1 MAISKD
7 CSFLPPRILTRGV
20 LQLTILIVVALLGV
34 FALSLPAVADLLL
47 FENFQIPDKDNVNF
61 NINGYGAGFGF
72 DGTWSTSSSFVKIIT
87 TNSGNERT
95 LASNIP
101 LKNAKTT
108 SGNFYFIENG
118 AGSRSSGNK
127 WEVFNLTRNL
137 TNSID
142 FSQPGEY
149 YLCFN
154 AVEWTK
160 NTSGAYPNA
169 DTLQTVGLVSSS
181 TTEYIKTGMRYSGN
195 ETITTKAATGN
206 EVNNTVAG
214 IFKSGLENIN
224 NKYTIIEKITVT
236 DASENNVIV
245 SVKAFHNSGTVPT
258 NLTELAGITWDKQ
271 TTITSKASFDKLQID
286 MASPYYGD
294 MSSIRFG
301 TSYGDVTGFLDDPQ
315 AGTFTGLKQR
325 SIGLNFTG
333 QNASGGSEKALAT
346 SDFAGADGYVQAL
359 WNNIRQTTTAGV
371 PYSMLDSVGSM
382 EYYKNQSG
390 YMTVGYS
397 SDSQTLDSL
406 AGTDANSALMSGH
419 ANGSTQV
426 TMGAIPYDYYDVVVY
441 MGDNAGSTGEYWITD
456 SEGNKISD
464 TISVVSGAFDG
475 TWTQVKSSGDSGNY
489 YVFRGLTTDSMI
501 LNSAD
506 GPINAVQIV
515 GHNSTMY
522 LADGDWSNELTVD
535 GTAYQGVQFD
545 SQTSADAKTASHA
558 AGVVLN
564 DNATF
569 QVGNGYTLTQSAP
582 ITGTSSVD
590 KTGEGTLVLSGANTY
605 DGETNVYGGTLQ
617 LTGDAIDNA
626 NGSFT
631 VGTGGTLE
639 YNVASGEK
647 KKLTLTTQNTIS
659 GTGKIIKTGAGTFQF
674 DAALGAV
681 DAESLVVSSGELDF
695 KGYFEGNIE
704 VFNGA
709 VFSPGNSI
717 GTINQTGDFTLDT
730 GATLLLEVGKDTD
743 DNILTDILNVTGD
756 TTFEDGSIIEIAL
769 DSSYANAF
777 EDGDVANILLPTGIK
792 GSDGNALNLDNLV
805 FQSSL
810 FDLVGYNAGTG
821 YLSVVYSAPAAGV
834 PEPST
839 WALLLLGAAGLLYV
853 RKRKN

>member
-1 MAISKD
+1 MANSKD
-7 CSFLPPRILTRGV
+7 CSFCPPPRILTYGIF
-20 LQLTILIVVALLGV
+20 QLTILIVVALLGV
-34 FALSLPAVADLLL
+34 LAISQSAIADLLF
-47 FENFQIPDKDNVNF
+47 FENFQIPGKDNENF
-61 NINGYGAGFGF
+61 NVVGYGAGFGF
-72 DGTWSTSSSFVKIIT
+72 SGTWSSSNAKMMVMTKSDT
-87 TNSGNERT
+87 ERT
-95 LASNIP
+95 LANNIP
-101 LKNAKTT
+101 IKNAKTP
-108 SGNFYFIENG
+108 SGKYYFLENTNNNWTTYS
-118 AGSRSSGNK
+118 A
-127 WEVFNLTRNL
+127 TRNL
-137 TNSID
+137 SNGID

-154 AVEWTK
+154 SVEY
-160 NTSGAYPNA
+160 SGSGKKS
-169 DTLQTVGLVSSS
+169 DTLQTVGIVSRS
-181 TTEYIKTGMRYSGN
+181 TSEFIETGMRFSGK
-195 ETITTKAATGN
+195 ECITTK
-206 EVNNTVAG
+206 NTNSIV
-214 IFKSGLENIN
+214 ENIFYGN
-224 NKYTIIEKITVT
+224 VQYTIIEKITVT
-236 DASENNVIV
+236 DASENNVTV
-245 SVKAFHNSGTVPT
+245 SVKAFQNSAGVPA
-258 NLTELAGITWDKQ
+258 NLAELAEITWDNQ
-271 TTITSKASFDKLQID
+271 QTITTSAVYDQLKISMQ
-286 MASPYYGD
+286 STHWGD
-294 MSSIRFG
+294 ISTIRFG

-315 AGTFTGLKQR
+315 AGTFTGLAQR

-333 QNASGGSEKALAT
+333 QNASGDSEKALAT

-359 WNNIRQTTTAGV
+359 WNNIRETTTTGV

-390 YMTVGYS
+390 YMTVGYTS
-397 SDSQTLDSL
+397 NSQSLDSL

-419 ANGSTQV
+419 ANGATQV
-426 TMGAIPYDYYDVVVY
+426 TLGAIPYDYYDVVVY
-441 MGDNAGSTGEYWITD
+441 MGDNADSTGQYWITD

-464 TISVVSGAFDG
+464 TISVASGAFDG

-489 YVFRGLTTDSMI
+489 YVFRGLTTPSMI

-535 GTAYQGVQFD
+535 GVAYQGVQFD

-582 ITGTSSVD
+582 ITGTGSVD

-605 DGETNVYGGTLQ
+605 SGETNVYGGTLQ
-617 LTGDAIDNA
+617 LTGDAIESA

-631 VGTGGTLE
+631 VGTAGTLE
-639 YNVASGEK
+639 YNVASGDER
-647 KKLTLTTQNTIS
+647 TVAFTDTTVIGNGDIL
-659 GTGKIIKTGAGTFQF
+659 KTGEGRLKINTDELDQAPSDLHFTADNF
-674 DAALGAV
+674 V
-681 DAESLVVSSGELDF
+681 VVSGRLDLE
-695 KGYFEGNIE
+695 GYMLGNIE
-704 VFNGA
+704 VDANT

-717 GTINQTGDFTLDT
+717 GEATFGGGLILKD
-730 GATLLLEVGKDTD
+730 GATLLLEVGKDGQGD
-743 DNILTDILNVTGD
+743 ILTDVLNVTGN
-756 TTFEDGSIIEIAL
+756 TTFEDGSIIEIVL

-777 EDGDVANILLPTGIK
+777 EDGDQVDIQLPTGIK

-805 FQSSL
+805 FQSSM

-821 YLSVVYSAPAAGV
+821 YLSVVYSAPATGV